1 MSLTNDARQ
10 DLLSDLSQMGSSG
23 RAESE
28 NSQTFKRT
36 YLPVQEHVRAFDP
49 SVALVLGVRGA
60 GKSELFRAAVQEN
73 LLPAIVR
80 TTREAHNLDR
90 IVDKT
95 EWLTGHPLGK
105 DFPDDVE
112 MRRFFDSQ
120 PLKAEAERD
129 LWFAYL
135 VRTVRD
141 HLKASPINDSEM
153 LKLRGAEIGK
163 VVDAFRSLG
172 DKPLLALDDLDR
184 KLETEDRWLLVSYDE
199 LDIIGGYDWDSMI
212 ASIRG
217 LVGFWSNYSRRWTRI
232 RPKIFLRTDLFRR
245 HGQSFGA
252 DLIKLAANRTEIN
265 WSDRNLYTM
274 LIKRIANASSRLADY
289 CRQSR
294 VTFDED
300 PDLGLIPRL
309 QKDTDAK
316 PLIEKIAGQFMG
328 ANLKKGRTFPWLL
341 THVRDGNGH
350 AIPRALVRLIEEAAT
365 QESARPL
372 ANYNRLLD
380 PRSIRRALDVVSR
393 EYVLQVNTHELPWLP
408 GVEER
413 LKEHGVPMDRRQIEN
428 LLNKKWDQP
437 WSKDQPKVRP
447 PAENASQLTDLL
459 LEIGVFGSR
468 PHNRL
473 DVPDL
478 FLAGLGLTRKGG
490 VKKR

>member
-1 MSLTNDARQ
+1 MSLTDAERQ
-10 DLLSDLSQMGSSG
+10 DLLFDLSQMGSSG
-23 RAESE
+23 RAEAE
-28 NSQTFKRT
+28 NPQTFKRT
-36 YLPVQEHVRAFDP
+36 FLPVPEHVRAFDP
-49 SVALVLGVRGA
+49 GVALVLGARGA
-60 GKSELFRAAVQEN
+60 GKSELFRAAVQEQ
-73 LLPAIVR
+73 LLPSIIR
-80 TTREAHNLDR
+80 TTREARNLR
-90 IVDKT
+90 GIEKT

-105 DFPDDVE
+105 DFTDAAG

-135 VRTVRD
+135 LRTVRK
-141 HLKASPINDSEM
+141 HLAKSPINQSELM
-153 LKLRGAEIGK
+153 QLPGAEIRK
-163 VVDAFRSLG
+163 VVEAFRSLES
-172 DKPLLALDDLDR
+172 KSLLAIDELDS
-184 KLETEDRWLLVSYDE
+184 KLEKQDRWIVISYDE
-199 LDIIGGYDWDSMI
+199 LDVIGGYDWDSMI

-217 LVGFWSNYSRRWTRI
+217 LVGFWATYSRRWTRI

-252 DLIKLAANRTEIN
+252 DLIKLAANRAEIT
-265 WSDRNLYTM
+265 WSDRNLYAM
-274 LIKRIANASSRLADY
+274 LVKRIANASDRLAEY
-289 CRQSR
+289 CQQSR
-294 VTFDED
+294 VKFDSD

-316 PLIEKIAGQFMG
+316 SLIEKIAGQFMG

-365 QESARPL
+365 QERERPL
-372 ANYNRLLD
+372 ATYNRLLD
-380 PRSIRRALDVVSR
+380 PRSIRRALDEVSK

-408 GVEER
+408 GVERR
-413 LKEHGVPMDRRQIEN
+413 LHGHGVPMDRRTVEN
-428 LLNKKWDQP
+428 LLNKDWDES
-437 WSKDQPKVRP
+437 WSQSQSDVRP
-447 PAENASQLTDLL
+447 PADDPSQLTDLL
-459 LEIGVFGSR
+459 LEIGVFGNR
-468 PHNRL
+468 PQRKV

>member
-1 MSLTNDARQ
+1 MSLTTDTRQ

-36 YLPVQEHVRAFDP
+36 YLPVPEHVRAFDP
-49 SVALVLGVRGA
+49 GVALVVGVRGA

-73 LLPAIVR
+73 LLPAILR
-80 TTREAHNLDR
+80 TTREARNLR
-90 IVDKT
+90 INERIDF
-95 EWLTGHPLGK
+95 LTGHPLGK
-105 DFPDDVE
+105 DFPDATE
-112 MRRFFDSQ
+112 MSRFFGSQ
-120 PLKAEAERD
+120 PAKAEAERD

-135 VRTVRD
+135 LRTVRD
-141 HLKASPINDSEM
+141 HLRASPINDSEM
-153 LKLRGAEIGK
+153 LKLPGAEIGK
-163 VVDAFRSLG
+163 VVRAFRSLEA
-172 DKPLLALDDLDR
+172 KPLLALDDLDR
-184 KLETEDRWLLVSYDE
+184 KLEAEDRWLLVSYDE
-199 LDIIGGYDWDSMI
+199 LDVIGGYDWDSMI

-217 LVGFWSNYSRRWTRI
+217 LVGFWASYSRRWTRI

-252 DLIKLAANRTEIN
+252 DLIKLAANRAEIN

-274 LIKRIANASSRLADY
+274 LIKRIANASDRLAEY

-294 VTFDED
+294 VNFDED

-309 QKDTDAK
+309 QKDIDAK

-341 THVRDGNGH
+341 THARDGNGH
-350 AIPRALVRLIEEAAT
+350 AIPRALVRLIEEAAA
-365 QESARPL
+365 QERERPL

-380 PRSIRRALDVVSR
+380 PRSIRRALDVVSK

-408 GVEER
+408 GVQRR
-413 LKEHGVPMDRRQIEN
+413 LKGHGVPMDRRQIEY
-428 LLNKKWDQP
+428 LLNKDWERP
-437 WSKDQPKVRP
+437 WSEDQPKVRP
-447 PAENASQLTDLL
+447 PAENAAQLTDLL
-459 LEIGVFGSR
+459 LEIGVLGSR

-490 VKKR
+490 VRRR

>member
-1 MSLTNDARQ
+1 MRLTPDVRQ

-23 RAESE
+23 RAEQE
-28 NSQTFKRT
+28 NAQTFRRT
-36 YLPVQEHVRAFDP
+36 YLPVPEHLRAFDP
-49 SVALVLGVRGA
+49 SVALVVGVRGA

-80 TTREAHNLDR
+80 TTREARNLR
-90 IVDKT
+90 ID
-95 EWLTGHPLGK
+95 ERIDFLTGYPLGK
-105 DFPDDVE
+105 DFPDPAE

-120 PLKAEAERD
+120 SLKAEAERD

-135 VRTVRD
+135 LRTVRN
-141 HLKASPINDSEM
+141 HLGPSPLADSEM
-153 LKLRGAEIGK
+153 LKFPGAEIGK
-163 VVDAFRSLG
+163 VVAAFRSLQAE
-172 DKPLLALDDLDR
+172 PLLALDNLDR
-184 KLETEDRWLLVSYDE
+184 TLEAEHRWLLVSYDE
-199 LDIIGGYDWDSMI
+199 LDVIGGYDWNSMI

-217 LVGFWSNYSRRWTRI
+217 LVGFWASYSRRWTRI

-252 DLIKLAANRTEIN
+252 DLIKLAANRAEIN
-265 WSDRNLYTM
+265 WSDQNLYTM
-274 LIKRIANASSRLADY
+274 LIKRIANASERLADY
-289 CRQSR
+289 CRQSH
-294 VTFDED
+294 VSFDED

-309 QKDTDAK
+309 QKDVDAK

-341 THVRDGNGH
+341 THARDGNGH

-365 QESARPL
+365 QERERPL

-380 PRSIRRALDVVSR
+380 PRSVRRALDVVSR

-408 GVEER
+408 GVQER
-413 LKEHGVPMDRRQIEN
+413 LKGHGVPMDRSQMEY
-428 LLNKKWDQP
+428 LLNKDWDQP
-437 WSKDQPKVRP
+437 WSQDQPNVRP
-447 PAENASQLTDLL
+447 PADNGSQLTDLL
-459 LEIGVFGSR
+459 LEIGVLGSR
-468 PHNRL
+468 PNSRL

-490 VKKR
+490 VRRR